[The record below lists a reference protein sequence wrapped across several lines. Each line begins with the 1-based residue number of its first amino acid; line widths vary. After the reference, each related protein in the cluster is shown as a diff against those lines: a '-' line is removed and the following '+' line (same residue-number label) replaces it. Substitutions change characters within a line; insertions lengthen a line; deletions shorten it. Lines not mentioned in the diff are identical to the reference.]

1 MAPNNNKLY
10 KLPLLLPVPP
20 LSLSPCEARESKPF
34 FLACRRRRSVNSG
47 LQITLFPSGPG
58 LCLGQSII
66 VIWVNPKRKI
76 FQPNSFSWSNPKKGV
91 SDSMRNFFRAKEKT
105 LLLSKL
111 IKAGESPASS
121 SNASAAAYAS
131 FTFWGSLTQKL
142 DPFSSFPSNQ
152 GFDPRLPSSFIY

>member
-1 MAPNNNKLY
+1 
-10 KLPLLLPVPP
+10 
-20 LSLSPCEARESKPF
+20 
-34 FLACRRRRSVNSG
+34 
-47 LQITLFPSGPG
+47 
-58 LCLGQSII
+58 
-66 VIWVNPKRKI
+66 
-76 FQPNSFSWSNPKKGV
+76 
-91 SDSMRNFFRAKEKT
+91 MRNFFRAKEKT

-121 SNASAAAYAS
+121 SNASAAASASSSASSSAS

>member
-1 MAPNNNKLY
+1 
-10 KLPLLLPVPP
+10 
-20 LSLSPCEARESKPF
+20 
-34 FLACRRRRSVNSG
+34 
-47 LQITLFPSGPG
+47 
-58 LCLGQSII
+58 
-66 VIWVNPKRKI
+66 
-76 FQPNSFSWSNPKKGV
+76 
-91 SDSMRNFFRAKEKT
+91 MRNFFRAKEKT

-121 SNASAAAYAS
+121 SNASAAASASSSAS

>member
-1 MAPNNNKLY
+1 
-10 KLPLLLPVPP
+10 
-20 LSLSPCEARESKPF
+20 
-34 FLACRRRRSVNSG
+34 
-47 LQITLFPSGPG
+47 
-58 LCLGQSII
+58 
-66 VIWVNPKRKI
+66 
-76 FQPNSFSWSNPKKGV
+76 
-91 SDSMRNFFRAKEKT
+91 MRNFFRAKEKT